1 MNRAIDIKQEPQVV
15 FEYTRS
21 PNFHSIHADGVIGGL
36 TPSGHIHVAFFS
48 ERPMLPRKHVFK
60 LNPDGS
66 LGAEIPDER
75 ASQDPVVRDMQV
87 DVLMTANTAEVLRNW
102 LDQYIKNLR
111 ARMNSPTGAS
121 KPMALPTV
129 AE

>member
-1 MNRAIDIKQEPQVV
+1 MNKAIDFRQEPQVV
-15 FEYTRS
+15 FEYTRG
-21 PNFHSIHADGVIGGL
+21 PNFHSVHADGVIGGL

-66 LGAEIPDER
+66 LGAEVPDDR
-75 ASQDPVVRDMQV
+75 ASQEPVIRDMQI
-87 DVLMTANTAEVLRNW
+87 DVLMTANTAEMLRNW
-102 LDQYIKNLR
+102 LDQYIKTLR
-111 ARMNSPTGAS
+111 NRTSTPAIPS
-121 KPMALPTV
+121 KPASLSTV